1 MLTRRL
7 AVALTA
13 ASALFMSP
21 AAAHAASPR
30 LSPTERAVVRLMN
43 RARAR
48 HGIPALRASAPL
60 ARAAD
65 GHSRDMIAH
74 DFFAHESSD
83 GTSFDRRVRAY
94 APAREIGENLA
105 MVSRVRRVAR
115 RVVSMWLHSPPHRA
129 VLLSADYRRV
139 GVGERS
145 GRLGAVRATVVTVD
159 FASRR

>member
-13 ASALFMSP
+13 ASALFIAP
-21 AAAHAASPR
+21 AAAHAASP
-30 LSPTERAVVRLMN
+30 TERAVIRLMN
-43 RARAR
+43 QARAG
-48 HGIPALRASAPL
+48 HGLPALHASAPL

-65 GHSRDMIAH
+65 SHSRDMLAH

-94 APAREIGENLA
+94 APARQIGENLA
-105 MVSRVRRVAR
+105 MLSRVRRVAR
-115 RVVSMWLHSPPHRA
+115 RVVSMWLHSPPHRGL
-129 VLLSADYRRV
+129 LLSADYGRV

-145 GRLGAVRATVVTVD
+145 GRFGNVRATVVTVD

>member
-13 ASALFMSP
+13 ASALFVAP
-21 AAAHAASPR
+21 AAAHAASP
-30 LSPTERAVVRLMN
+30 TERAVIRLMN
-43 RARAR
+43 QARAR
-48 HGIPALRASAPL
+48 HGLPVLHASAPL
-60 ARAAD
+60 ARAAE
-65 GHSRDMIAH
+65 GHSRDMLAH

-94 APAREIGENLA
+94 EPARQIGENLA
-105 MVSRVRRVAR
+105 MVSRVQRVAR
-115 RVVSMWLHSPPHRA
+115 QVVSMWLHSPPHRG

-145 GRLGAVRATVVTVD
+145 GRLGNVRATVVTVD

>member
-13 ASALFMSP
+13 ASALLIPP
-21 AAAHAASPR
+21 AVAHAASPR
-30 LSPTERAVVRLMN
+30 LSPTERAVIRLMN
-43 RARAR
+43 HARAR
-48 HGIPALRASAPL
+48 HGLPALRASAPL
-60 ARAAD
+60 TRAAD
-65 GHSRDMIAH
+65 GHSRDMLTH

-83 GTSFDRRVRAY
+83 GTPFDRRVRAY
-94 APAREIGENLA
+94 APARQIGENLA

-115 RVVSMWLHSPPHRA
+115 RVVSLWLHSPPHRG
-129 VLLSADYRRV
+129 VLLSAGYRRV

-145 GRLGAVRATVVTVD
+145 GRLQTVRATVVTVD